1 MKHSYVE
8 GNSMDKEIRIMHYVM
23 ISGANEV
30 MDEIRF
36 EIFAEAGSTGITTE
50 GKKAEIA

>member
-1 MKHSYVE
+1 MKYSYVE
-8 GNSMDKEIRIMHYVM
+8 GNSLDRDIRIMCYVM

-36 EIFAEAGSTGITTE
+36 EIFVEAGSTGITTE
-50 GKKAEIA
+50 GKKAPK

>member
-1 MKHSYVE
+1 MKYSYVE
-8 GNSMDKEIRIMHYVM
+8 GNLVDRDIRIMCYVM

-36 EIFAEAGSTGITTE
+36 EIFTEAGSTVITTE
-50 GKKAEIA
+50 GKKAPK